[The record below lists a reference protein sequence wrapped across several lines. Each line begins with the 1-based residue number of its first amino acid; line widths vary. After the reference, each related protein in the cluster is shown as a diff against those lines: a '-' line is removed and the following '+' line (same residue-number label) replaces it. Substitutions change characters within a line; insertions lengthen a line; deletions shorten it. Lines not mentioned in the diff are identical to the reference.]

1 MNLLDDILMDKAD
14 KVIKIVVVVVSLV
27 FVGMNLFGTTK
38 ENVPR
43 VQDMVNTYKEG
54 KEMLEELSKKEP
66 LFNSEDVV
74 YGYVAYLS
82 NASIEQVKSIYSE
95 EELNKIQSIAL
106 ALKFNVSTTEEELE
120 QMKDKEYAIKRLG
133 LSNYTIIDEIVN
145 SHKND

>member
-27 FVGMNLFGTTK
+27 FVGMNLFGTAK